1 MFYAINAQG
10 TVLYRSKDKSRVEA
24 HVAQVAKVSGYTLRI
39 SNVKPTRTP
48 KIRFNGMLPYND
60 SVENYL

>member
-24 HVAQVAKVSGYTLRI
+24 HVASVAKVSGVTLRI
-39 SNVKPTRTP
+39 SNAKPTKPTS
-48 KIRFNGMLPYND
+48 KIRFSGMFAYND
-60 SVENYL
+60 PIEM

>member
-24 HVAQVAKVSGYTLRI
+24 HVALVAKVSGYTLRI
-39 SNVKPTRTP
+39 SSVRPTKPTP
-48 KIRFNGMLPYND
+48 KIHFNGLLPYND
-60 SVENYL
+60 PIEM